1 MRLSTIVAKDMLRR
15 KRKVLPAALGV
26 AVGIMTVIATLTVAH
41 AGGERLNGQLEKY
54 GPNLSVLPSTGS
66 LDMSLGGLSL
76 GSVTVGDNYIP
87 ETVLPRI
94 QEIADG
100 AIRAEMN
107 ITEPGLIATVA
118 PRLYVPAVANG
129 VAVTAAGIAPI
140 EERAIRSWWRVSDG
154 RYLESDDELLAG
166 AFAAA
171 TLGIGPGELLTL
183 GSHEFT
189 VAGVLEQ
196 SGSNDDYLLFAP
208 LGTVQGVFEKEGLV
222 STVDVRALCTG
233 CPVEM
238 IADSL
243 SGNIPGIRA
252 VAVRQIAQAEM
263 AMQERIGRLMMSL
276 AAVTLIVGLFGVA
289 NAMSAMVA
297 ERTKDIGIMRAVGAS
312 RRQIVGLFLR
322 EAVVLGFLGGVGGYL
337 AGLVL
342 ASVLGPLMFDGM
354 TVAPVALYLPL
365 ALGLAVAISTLA
377 ALRPALVA
385 SNMRVAD
392 ALRT

>member
-41 AGGERLNGQLEKY
+41 AGGDRLNGQLEKY

-66 LDMSLGGLSL
+66 LDMSLGGLNL

-100 AIRAEMN
+100 AIRAELN

-118 PRLYVPAVANG
+118 PRLYVPAVADG
-129 VAVTAAGIAPI
+129 VAVTTAGIAPI

-171 TLGIGPGELLTL
+171 TLGIGPGERLTL
-183 GSHEFT
+183 DGHEFT
-189 VAGVLEQ
+189 VVGVLEE

-208 LGTVQGVFEKEGLV
+208 LGTVQGVFDKEGVV
-222 STVDVRALCTG
+222 STVDVRALCTA

-243 SGNIPGIRA
+243 SGKIPGIHA

-263 AMQERIGRLMMSL
+263 AMQERIGRLMMAL

-289 NAMSAMVA
+289 NAMSAMGA
-297 ERTKDIGIMRAVGAS
+297 DRTRDIGIMRAVGAS
-312 RRQIVGLFLR
+312 RRQIVALFLH
-322 EAVVLGFLGGVGGYL
+322 ESVVLGFLGGVGGYL